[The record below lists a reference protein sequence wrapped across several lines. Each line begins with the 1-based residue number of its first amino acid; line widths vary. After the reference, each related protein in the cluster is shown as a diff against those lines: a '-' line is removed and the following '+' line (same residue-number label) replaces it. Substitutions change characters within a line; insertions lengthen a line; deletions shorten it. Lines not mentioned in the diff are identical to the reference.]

1 MSIGSRLTIATVAL
15 GSKFF
20 LNTACASVKIHG
32 LDHLL
37 TALDEAG
44 RKDRGIITGK
54 LCSESRINN
63 SSSCKHHRV
72 DDPVAWG
79 ALPTRHCILNP
90 RNMRWTLGASDI
102 MFTNPVYNW
111 FFRNGQ
117 VIETVRGAG
126 VHQPAVDIAVDR
138 LNSGAW
144 VHVFPEGKVN
154 QGSCQPG
161 GKLLRFKWGV
171 GRMIMSTTKTP
182 VIIPMNISGLEK
194 VMPEPRR
201 FKFLPRPGHHISITF
216 GDPAALTQQV
226 DRLVQEWRSSRPSIR
241 SVETSTNVPPL
252 VRDTVVSELA
262 GDVDT
267 ARLSG
272 QVRKQAIDNLGK
284 EIDWTDEEIARV
296 SIVALLQDGVARLA
310 LDAHPL

>member
-44 RKDRGIITGK
+44 RKDRGIIT
-54 LCSESRINN
+54 
-63 SSSCKHHRV
+63 
-72 DDPVAWG
+72 VANTTG
-79 ALPTRHCILNP
+79 LTTQSHGVRFLP
-90 RNMRWTLGASDI
+90 
-102 MFTNPVYNW
+102 
-111 FFRNGQ
+111 

-144 VHVFPEGKVN
+144 YYVRSMCFLKAKLIKVLVSLAA
-154 QGSCQPG
+154 SCYDSSG
-161 GKLLRFKWGV
+161 ACKWFFFGKLFNVKRTHFR

>member
-171 GRMIMSTTKTP
+171 PNDNVDNQNPRNYPHEYIRAGKGDAR
-182 VIIPMNISGLEK
+182 
-194 VMPEPRR
+194 PRR